1 MFACYFSD
9 VTTVA
14 QSTTLQALVA
24 TGTKPSF
31 LFWERVYTKVTEE
44 QEAIWLVRALQQV
57 AITFSSEIRRSEQL
71 SYVASSPLR
80 PTVNRRQVVVW
91 SGTSLADRGIPAPRR

>member
-1 MFACYFSD
+1 M
-9 VTTVA
+9 TMVA
-14 QSTTLQALVA
+14 QSPALQALVA
-24 TGTKPSF
+24 TGAKPSF

-57 AITFSSEIRRSEQL
+57 TITFSSEIRKSEQL

-80 PTVNRRQVVVW
+80 
-91 SGTSLADRGIPAPRR
+91 GTHR